1 MLGAQ
6 VCCGVRSIRRSLGVA
21 VIAAGVLSCGPL
33 PPVEGG
39 GQGSSSAGP
48 IGSATLPAFPGAEG
62 FGAAATGGRGGRV
75 IKVTTLNARG
85 PGSLASALKAKG
97 PRIIVFDVSGVIDA
111 GLLEIPHGN
120 LTIAGQ
126 TAPGAGITIRGRLY
140 AKYDSGV
147 DNIIMRHLRIRP
159 PAYRGSEGQQFD
171 ALQLSLSRLVIL
183 DHMSIAFGVDEN
195 VDLYEADQVTVQ
207 WSTIEESAIEGHP
220 EGKHN
225 FGLIQGEDGWEISL
239 HHNLFVHHKSRTP
252 AVANGPSEIRNNV
265 SYNCR
270 QGFVHNNDAAGH
282 ISIVG
287 NTYRRGPSDEM
298 FPFYFDWDSPGHNLQ
313 YYLADNYIDDPKNF
327 TGVVDNPWTK
337 PLVHPAFQYLELEED
352 GSSVAFRSNTPFEIG
367 SETDSPHFVVTTQPS
382 QEAYELVM
390 QHAGAFPRDIV
401 TQRDVQETRERT
413 GQWGARIPSDLMAGL
428 SPTSPPLDGDGDGMP
443 DAWEKANGLDA
454 GNASDARTTLPN
466 GYTAIETYI
475 NERADALLLAP

>member
-1 MLGAQ
+1 MMSSAHRPLRKIRKAVGA
-6 VCCGVRSIRRSLGVA
+6 A
-21 VIAAGVLSCGPL
+21 VVAAGTLSCGPL
-33 PPVEGG
+33 PPVSGSNSNRGG
-39 GQGSSSAGP
+39 SNAP
-48 IGSATLPAFPGAEG
+48 LGSATLPAFPGAEG

-75 IKVTTLNARG
+75 LKVTTLKSRG
-85 PGSLASALKAKG
+85 PGSLRAALNAKG

-126 TAPGAGITIRGRLY
+126 TAPGGGITIRGRLY
-140 AKYDSGV
+140 AAYESGV
-147 DNIIMRHLRIRP
+147 DNIIMRHVRIRP
-159 PAYRGSEGQQFD
+159 AAYKGRDGEQFD
-171 ALQLSLSRLVIL
+171 ALQLSLSRLIML

-207 WSTIEESAIEGHP
+207 WSTIEESAVEGHP

-252 AVANGPSEIRNNV
+252 AIANGPSEVRNNI

-298 FPFYFDWDSPGHNLQ
+298 FPFYFDWDQPGHNLQ
-313 YYLADNYIDDPKNF
+313 YYLADNFVDDPKNF
-327 TGVVDNPWTK
+327 TGLVDDPWAK
-337 PLVHPAFQYLELEED
+337 PFVHPAFEYLELAED
-352 GSSVAFRSNTPFEIG
+352 GSSREFRSATPFDIA
-367 SETDSPHFVVTTQPS
+367 SETDSPYFPVTTQPS
-382 QEAYELVM
+382 QEAYESVL
-390 QHAGAFPRDIV
+390 QGAGAFPRDVI
-401 TQRDVQETRERT
+401 TTRDVQETRDRS
-413 GQWGARIPSDLMAGL
+413 GLWGARIPRDLMAGL
-428 SPTSPPLDGDGDGMP
+428 SPTAALPDGDGDGMP
-443 DAWEKANGLDA
+443 DTWERAQGLDSS
-454 GNASDARTTLPN
+454 NASDHKTVMPN
-466 GYTAIETYI
+466 GYTAIENYI
-475 NERADALLLAP
+475 NESADALVP